1 MRLAL
6 RVVLIAVVAAPLT
19 AQTATHPAAKPAS
32 AAQSAAPGAITDL
45 PLRKVVLYKNGVGY
59 FEHTGQVNGDQ
70 RVAIDFTS
78 SQLNDVLQ
86 SLTALDSKDGK
97 VSAVSYN
104 STTPI
109 EQQLESLSLGLKSDA
124 DTSTIYE
131 TLRGQLV
138 QVTGAPARPSRA
150 SWSTLNTHSLTDKNG
165 NTSGDHYY
173 LIVKTDARSTAHR
186 RTDRRAQRAHA
197 RSVARKTVCL
207 LS

>member
-1 MRLAL
+1 MRRLL
-6 RVVLIAVVAAPLT
+6 CAVVSALVALPLA
-19 AQTATHPAAKPAS
+19 AQTATHPGAKPIP

-59 FEHTGQVNGDQ
+59 FEHAGPVNGDQ

-109 EQQLESLSLGLKSDA
+109 EQQLESLAAGP
-124 DTSTIYE
+124 E
-131 TLRGQLV
+131 G
-138 QVTGAPARPSRA
+138 
-150 SWSTLNTHSLTDKNG
+150 
-165 NTSGDHYY
+165 
-173 LIVKTDARSTAHR
+173 
-186 RTDRRAQRAHA
+186 
-197 RSVARKTVCL
+197 
-207 LS
+207 